1 MAVERSPFQVLPGG
15 LAGGETEDISENIEI
30 EIESPE
36 GEVSPLVDENTLALL
51 AGETDHY
58 ANLAEL
64 IDEDELESISN
75 MAQEQYEADKSSR
88 EGACTA
94 VSPMII
100 ESAVKF
106 QSKAST
112 ELFPASGPVRTQIVG
127 DVNPEKELQANRV
140 QNFMNYQL
148 TDQITEYFDEFE
160 RMLFHLPLV
169 GSAFK
174 KVYYDPSL

>member
-1 MAVERSPFQVLPGG
+1 
-15 LAGGETEDISENIEI
+15 
-30 EIESPE
+30 
-36 GEVSPLVDENTLALL
+36 
-51 AGETDHY
+51 
-58 ANLAEL
+58 
-64 IDEDELESISN
+64 
-75 MAQEQYEADKSSR
+75 
-88 EGACTA
+88 
-94 VSPMII
+94 MII

-174 KVYYDPSL
+174 KVYYDPSLERPCSEFVPVDQFYVSYNAPDLRRADRYTHVIHRSPNDLKKETAAGLYRDVELPQAQPPDPTMLGQKIDRIMVVSPSADFDPQYVLLEHQ